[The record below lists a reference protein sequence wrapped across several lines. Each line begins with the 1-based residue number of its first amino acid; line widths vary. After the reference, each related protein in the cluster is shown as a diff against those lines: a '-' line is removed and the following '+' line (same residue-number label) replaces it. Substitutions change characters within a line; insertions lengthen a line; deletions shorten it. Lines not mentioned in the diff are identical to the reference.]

1 MKAYHFT
8 IIFILCIV
16 SGFLIG
22 NNFSVGFLKIKTD
35 GIALD
40 QLLTI
45 VVTLG
50 IGWYIPSQ
58 LSKVL
63 EDKRVI
69 KNLLVEE
76 ISSYLIFISNVKKNL
91 SDCLIS
97 GVISDAEKR
106 QINLIFEE
114 SDLLLNNLQTQTEII
129 DKTLCNKAIDS
140 YLDYHRLVTGGQLMN
155 ASFNQVDQ
163 VFYSKVVTEHY
174 KLDIT
179 FKKLAQEVQLHS

>member
-1 MKAYHFT
+1 MKGYHFT
-8 IIFILCIV
+8 TILILCAFL
-16 SGFLIG
+16 GFFLG

-50 IGWYIPSQ
+50 IGWYIPSK

-63 EDKRVI
+63 EDKRII
-69 KNLLVEE
+69 KNLLVDE
-76 ISSYLIFISNVKKNL
+76 ISSYLLFISGVKKKLN
-91 SDCLIS
+91 DCLIA
-97 GVISDAEKR
+97 GAISDLEKR

-114 SDLLLNNLQTQTEII
+114 SDLLLSNLQTQTEII

-155 ASFNQVDQ
+155 ASFIQVDQ
-163 VFYSKVVTEHY
+163 VFYSEVVTEHY

-179 FKKLAQEVQLHS
+179 FKKLAQEVQLHK